1 MSDDSM
7 SRAHAI
13 KGQSMVDR
21 RGLDGGG
28 YQPLNR
34 QRGSSMIAERPE
46 PGWAEVVIEPA
57 GRRPISAS
65 ARRTL
70 SG

>member
-21 RGLDGGG
+21 RGLDGE
-28 YQPLNR
+28 LVEECE
-34 QRGSSMIAERPE
+34 MERE
-46 PGWAEVVIEPA
+46 ERLVGCRSREETKEVDVDD
-57 GRRPISAS
+57 
-65 ARRTL
+65 
-70 SG
+70 